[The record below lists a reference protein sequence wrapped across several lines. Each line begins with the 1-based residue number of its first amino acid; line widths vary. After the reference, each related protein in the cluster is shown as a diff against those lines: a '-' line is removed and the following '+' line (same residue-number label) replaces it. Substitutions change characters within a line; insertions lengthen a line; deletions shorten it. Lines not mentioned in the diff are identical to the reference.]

1 MNKLVKNLIFGTIL
15 ALIIIVSGCTS
26 IGKEATDMAA
36 IKTKI
41 QEKEK
46 AFAEAMSTQNT
57 EAVLAFYADDAVSM
71 SNGKPADIGK
81 DAIRKDL
88 VESYAQRQKGSVTTF
103 DVLDV
108 YGSKSQV
115 TEIGKTTVKDA
126 SGNVIYTG
134 KYVAV
139 WEEQD
144 GDYICV
150 RDISNGDA
158 PRPPASTKSIH
169 LFDMPNG
176 LTEAQWSDSI
186 KEFNTV
192 IADMGYPGAGYAF
205 YKTSD
210 STVKTNRYYFE
221 GVWPSGEGYKKIHED
236 PLFLEAAKKMDPLYA
251 KIKAVEI
258 YRRVQK
264 VE

>member
-1 MNKLVKNLIFGTIL
+1 MNKHVKNLISGTIL
-15 ALIIIVSGCTS
+15 ALVLIVLGCTS
-26 IGKEATDMAA
+26 AGTEATDMAA
-36 IKTKI
+36 IKSKI

-46 AFAEAMSTQNT
+46 AFAEAMTAQNS

-71 SNGKPADIGK
+71 SDGKPSDIGK

-88 VESYAQRQKGSVTTF
+88 LESYAQRQKGSVTTF

-126 SGNVIYTG
+126 SGKVIYTG

-139 WEEQD
+139 WEERN

-158 PRPPASTKSIH
+158 PRPRASTKSIH
-169 LFDMPNG
+169 IFDMPNG
-176 LTEAQWSDSI
+176 LTEAQWSDGI
-186 KEFNTV
+186 KEFNTI

-236 PLFLEAAKKMDPLYA
+236 PLYIEAAKKMDPLYA

-258 YRRVQK
+258 YRRLEK
-264 VE
+264 VK

>member
-1 MNKLVKNLIFGTIL
+1 MDKQTKNLIFGTIS
-15 ALIIIVSGCTS
+15 ALVLIVSGCTS
-26 IGKEATDMAA
+26 AGTEATVMAE

-46 AFAEAMSTQNT
+46 AFAEAMTAQNS

-71 SNGKPADIGK
+71 SDGKPSDIGK

-88 VESYAQRQKGSVTTF
+88 MESYAQRRKGLVTTY
-103 DVLDV
+103 DVIDV

-126 SGNVIYTG
+126 SGKVIYTG
-134 KYVAV
+134 KYMAV
-139 WEEQD
+139 WEERN

-158 PRPPASTKSIH
+158 PQPPASTKSIH
-169 LFDMPNG
+169 IFDMPDG

-192 IADMGYPGAGYAF
+192 IADMGYPGSGYAF

-236 PLFLEAAKKMDPLYA
+236 PLFIAAAKKIDPLYA
-251 KIKAVEI
+251 KIKAVEL
-258 YRRVQK
+258 YRRVEK

>member
-1 MNKLVKNLIFGTIL
+1 MKKQFKILIFGTTIAMVL
-15 ALIIIVSGCTS
+15 IVSGCTS
-26 IGKEATDMAA
+26 AGTEATDMTV

-71 SNGKPADIGK
+71 SNGKPSDIGK

-88 VESYAQRQKGSVTTF
+88 LESYPQRQKGSVTTYE
-103 DVLDV
+103 VLDV

-126 SGNVIYTG
+126 SGKVIYTG

-139 WEEQD
+139 WEERN
-144 GDYICV
+144 GEYICV
-150 RDISNGDA
+150 RDMSNGDA
-158 PRPPASTKSIH
+158 PQPSASTKSIH
-169 LFDMPNG
+169 IFDMPNG

-210 STVKTNRYYFE
+210 SAVKTNRYYFE

-236 PLFLEAAKKMDPLYA
+236 PLFLAAAKKVDPLYA

-258 YRRVQK
+258 YRRVEK

>member
-1 MNKLVKNLIFGTIL
+1 MNKQVKNLIFGTIL
-15 ALIIIVSGCTS
+15 ALILIVSGCTS
-26 IGKEATDMAA
+26 VGTEATDMAA

-46 AFAEAMSTQNT
+46 AFAAAMSTQNT

-71 SNGKPADIGK
+71 SNGKPSDIGK

-88 VESYAQRQKGSVTTF
+88 VASYDQRQKGAVTTYE
-103 DVLDV
+103 VLDI
-108 YGSKSQV
+108 YGNKSQV

-126 SGNVIYTG
+126 SGKVIYTG

-139 WEEQD
+139 WEERN

-150 RDISNGDA
+150 RDMSNGDS

-169 LFDMPNG
+169 IFDMPNG

-205 YKTSD
+205 YKTTD
-210 STVKTNRYYFE
+210 STVNTNRYYFE
-221 GVWPSGEGYKKIHED
+221 GLWPSDEGYEKIHED
-236 PLFLEAAKKMDPLYA
+236 PAYLAAAKKLDPLYA

-258 YRRVQK
+258 YRRVEK